1 MMLKHTQFSSRTL
14 VFAALALSLV
24 VLLCACS
31 PSCESYDSDGRCCTS
46 RAHGVL
52 GCG

>member
-1 MMLKHTQFSSRTL
+1 MTKRMFI
-14 VFAALALSLV
+14 VFAAVLLALVPS
-24 VLLCACS
+24 ACGS
-31 PSCESYDSDGRCCTS
+31 KCESYDNAGRCCTS

>member
-1 MMLKHTQFSSRTL
+1 MLKRTQFSPRTL
-14 VFAALALSLV
+14 AIFAALLLALV

-31 PSCESYDSDGRCCTS
+31 PSCESYDNAGRCCTS